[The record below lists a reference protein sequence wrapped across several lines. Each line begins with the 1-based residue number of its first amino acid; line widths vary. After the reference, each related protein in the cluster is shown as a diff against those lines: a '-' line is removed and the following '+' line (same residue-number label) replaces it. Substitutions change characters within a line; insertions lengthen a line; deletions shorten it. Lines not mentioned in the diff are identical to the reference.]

1 MTDSTEN
8 SAGSTPLAGSATTT
22 GSLTDRLRGLAAGVA
37 RFGKGTDAT
46 GTGTNPPLSNAALR
60 TRQKRLGAVTVLVL
74 TLVSIGAISSVDSPE
89 PLTRREPEETTKVDL
104 TLAPDRTQRERYFL
118 AFEKDFSKLE
128 SEVSRLKKEAE
139 ERARHDAAEAKAL
152 RSENATLKED
162 LDRLN
167 EELVAAKNSAAAT
180 ERTLTDLRERV
191 ENGTAGDAR
200 RRLANGAVGTF
211 GTESLPPD
219 ARFAGSGGVRTGLPP
234 AVGGSGNGDGT
245 QTAQAARS
253 GLSILRMPEPVKD
266 EKRTVAA
273 APAAPAPF
281 VERDSPIALNR
292 AAGRTVE
299 TYLPPGTFTTGT
311 LLTGGL
317 VATGGGSEGR
327 PMPVLLQVEDTAF
340 LPNNWRSDVKDCRV
354 TGSAS
359 GDLSTERVQVRLDRL
374 SCAGPNGEALDVRV
388 YGYAVGADGRVGV
401 KGKLVTKSG
410 QAIANALKLSLL
422 SGFGKAV
429 SLSAE
434 EVQTSITGTQTHT
447 YENAWKA
454 GLGQGLSGG
463 MDRLVAYYLKLADKV
478 MPVLEMNPGQRVD
491 IVFSQGVHLAADPR

>member
-8 SAGSTPLAGSATTT
+8 SAGSNPLRDSGTTADT
-22 GSLTDRLRGLAAGVA
+22 GSIAHRLRGLLASAA
-37 RFGKGTDAT
+37 RFGKDIDSTD
-46 GTGTNPPLSNAALR
+46 TGTNPPLSNAALR
-60 TRQKRLGAVTVLVL
+60 IRQKRLGAVTVLVL

-89 PLTRREPEETTKVDL
+89 PLARREPEETTKVDL
-104 TLAPDRTQRERYFL
+104 TLAPDRTQRERYFI

-128 SEVSRLKKEAE
+128 NEVSRLKKEAL
-139 ERARHDAAEAKAL
+139 ERERRDAAETKAL

-167 EELVAAKNSAAAT
+167 EELVAAKNTAAVT
-180 ERTLTDLRERV
+180 ERTLADLRERV
-191 ENGTAGDAR
+191 ENGTAGDPR
-200 RRLANGAVGTF
+200 RRQAKGAVGAF
-211 GTESLPPD
+211 GAEPLPTD

-234 AVGGSGNGDGT
+234 AVGGSGKGESDPT
-245 QTAQAARS
+245 ARS
-253 GLSILRMPEPVKD
+253 GLAVLRMPEPVKD
-266 EKRTVAA
+266 EKHAVAA

-317 VATGGGSEGR
+317 VATGGGSGGR

-388 YGYAVGADGRVGV
+388 YGYAVGADGRVGL

-463 MDRLVAYYLKLADKV
+463 MDRLVAYYLKLADQV

>member
-1 MTDSTEN
+1 MTDSSEHSVDPN
-8 SAGSTPLAGSATTT
+8 PVSD
-22 GSLTDRLRGLAAGVA
+22 TDTASGFPFAERLRGLLG
-37 RFGKGTDAT
+37 RRGGGTET
-46 GTGTNPPLSNAALR
+46 PPLSNAALR
-60 TRQKRLGAVTVLVL
+60 TRQKRLGALTVLAAAL
-74 TLVSIGAISSVDSPE
+74 LSIGAVSSVDSPE
-89 PLTRREPEETTKVDL
+89 PPTRRAPDETTKVDL

-118 AFEKDFSKLE
+118 EFEKDFSKLE
-128 SEVSRLKKEAE
+128 SEVGRLKKEAA
-139 ERARHDAAEAKAL
+139 ERERRDAAETKAL

-162 LDRLN
+162 LERLN
-167 EELVAAKNSAAAT
+167 EELVAAKNNAAST
-180 ERTLTDLRERV
+180 ERTLADLRERV
-191 ENGTAGDAR
+191 EKDDAGDR
-200 RRLANGAVGTF
+200 RRPRLANGTNGAF
-211 GTESLPPD
+211 GTETLPPD
-219 ARFAGSGGVRTGLPP
+219 ARFAGSGGLRSGFPP
-234 AVGGSGNGDGT
+234 AAGGSGNTDGT
-245 QTAQAARS
+245 RTARS

-266 EKRTVAA
+266 EKHAGA
-273 APAAPAPF
+273 SAPAAPAPF

-340 LPNNWRSDVKDCRV
+340 LPNNWLSDVRDCRV

-374 SCAGPNGEALDVRV
+374 SCAGPDGEALDVRV

-429 SLSAE
+429 ALSAE